1 MKQRK
6 LLLIL
11 VLLCA
16 VVQGAWAQKLN
27 FCTAS
32 DVNRVVCTDGS
43 IYDNASAAAA
53 AGKTAVAKIIY
64 IDEVNK
70 KGLALALKDEGSFR
84 WEGANTVCSNKN
96 TSLPFEDATWKLASE
111 DEWDKMINAAGDYT
125 ALRDGFAAVGGDNIR
140 MGQYWSGDDS
150 GSGFVFVYKFVS
162 GEWTTLDTKSGYAE
176 CNVRLCLQFNLFTLY
191 KIGSQNEWSAFCTAV
206 NNGDT
211 FNGKYVKLTAD
222 ISVSE
227 MAGSSES
234 NSFQGLF
241 DGDGHT
247 LTVSYNTE
255 VAMTAP
261 FRYVNNATIRNLKTT
276 GTITTSAMCAAGIV
290 GDVAGSLKLSSCNSS
305 VSISSSRPQMDAH
318 GGLVASNN
326 GNVTISGCAF
336 DGSFAATVAHN
347 NSHGTTFCGGIVG
360 MCVENKSTTITN
372 SLVAPSSVAE
382 GMVSETFVGLYD
394 NATVTIENCYFV
406 ATANLPTNQGMQVYY
421 TAPAN
426 GIYKSITFFGTTV
439 YSDACSVS
447 GVEATYNLDNGLASV
462 TPMLTDPSAAPLTF
476 GTDYTATLNGNAVQN
491 LPVKISTAGSYTLVL
506 TGTGNYAGSKTF
518 NITATGDVV
527 NSALAISSEEEWN
540 AFAESVN
547 NGTNYYSDKFV
558 KLNSDISVSTMVGAS
573 ESNSF
578 QGIFLGDGHTLTFTA
593 GSSTAAF
600 GAENCAP
607 FRYTKDATI
616 RDLKVAGDIYTSRKF
631 AAGLVAS
638 CYGTT
643 TITNCQIGTVIHSS
657 VSGDGTHG
665 GIVALPAG
673 STTTNITGCVYNGR
687 LLTTSSTTDCGGFV
701 GWSGNNTVTV
711 THSLYAPDANIVVAA
726 GETAIDNGATFVRGN
741 KPTVEANC
749 YYTETMGSAQGT
761 HAYALA
767 TAPANFGNLVQD
779 YGKVKAYEN
788 GILYGGK
795 YYVAPASLNGSGTE
809 ESPYVI
815 DNEYDWICF
824 AASVNNG
831 TSYSGEFVELYSDIS
846 VSEMVGSSETNSFQG
861 TFLGDGVHTLNFTAG
876 SSSAA
881 FGAENC
887 APFRYTKNATIRDLK
902 VTGTIYTSR
911 KFAAGLVARN
921 SGTTTITNCQIGTV
935 IHSSVSG
942 DGTHGGIVAM
952 PASGATTNITGCVY
966 NGRLLTTNGTQ
977 YCGGFVGWS
986 GDNTVTVAH
995 SLYAPDANIVAA
1007 AGETAIDN
1015 GATFVRGNKPKV
1027 EANCYYT
1034 EMMGSAQGTRAIGTA
1049 TAPANLGNLVQ
1060 DYGTLKAYEN
1070 GILYDGTYYVA
1081 PANVSLADNADN
1093 STTISEN
1100 NGNFAN
1106 VTLTDRTLYKDG
1118 KWNTICLPFDV
1129 TLAGS
1134 ALNGATARPL
1144 TAASISGTT
1153 LNLTFGDA
1161 VNTLEAGT
1169 PYIIKWDGDGTSNIE
1184 NPVFEGV
1191 TIEAT
1196 KHDYDTNIE
1205 SVTTD
1210 ERVRFVGTY
1219 KSTAFDAEDQSI
1231 LLMGAANTLY
1241 YPTTGAGIGAQRAY
1255 FKIGDEGALLARRL
1269 TSFSIDFGDGEATGI
1284 ISVHDSGSMVN
1295 GSDVWYTLD
1304 GRKLDGKPTQRGI
1317 YINNGK
1323 KTIIK

>member
-1 MKQRK
+1 M
-6 LLLIL
+6 
-11 VLLCA
+11 
-16 VVQGAWAQKLN
+16 
-27 FCTAS
+27 
-32 DVNRVVCTDGS
+32 VCTDGS
-43 IYDNASAAAA
+43 IYDNASAATA

-64 IDEVNK
+64 IDEVSK

-84 WEGANTVCSNKN
+84 WEGAKTVCSNKN
-96 TSLPFEDATWKLASE
+96 TSLPFEDATWKLASKS
-111 DEWDKMINAAGDYT
+111 EWDSMINAAGGYT

-140 MGQYWSGDDS
+140 MGQYWSGDAN
-150 GSGFVFVYKFVS
+150 GSSFVFVYKFVS
-162 GEWTTLDTKSGYAE
+162 GEWTTLDTKSQYAE

-191 KIGSQNEWSAFCTAV
+191 EIGSQNEWSAFCTAV

-211 FNGKYVKLTAD
+211 FSGKYVKLTAD

-347 NSHGTTFCGGIVG
+347 NSYGTTFCGGIVG
-360 MCVENKSTTITN
+360 MCVENTSTTITN

-476 GTDYTATLNGNAVQN
+476 GTDYTATMDGDAVPS

-506 TGTGNYAGSKTF
+506 TGAGSYAGSKTF
-518 NITATGDVV
+518 NITATGDPV
-527 NSALAISSEEEWN
+527 NSALIISSEEGWN

-593 GSSTAAF
+593 GSSSAAF
-600 GAENCAP
+600 GEENCAP

-616 RDLKVAGDIYTSRKF
+616 RDLKVAGDIYTSQKY

-665 GIVALPAG
+665 GIVAMPAS

-687 LLTTSSTTDCGGFV
+687 LLTTSGIA
-701 GWSGNNTVTV
+701 
-711 THSLYAPDANIVVAA
+711 HSLYAPDANIVVAA

-749 YYTETMGSAQGT
+749 YYTETMGGAQGT
-761 HAYALA
+761 KTNVFDVAPGFLGETVGASDLA
-767 TAPANFGNLVQD
+767 T
-779 YGKVKAYEN
+779 YYTN
-788 GILYGGK
+788 GILYDGK
-795 YYVAPASLNGSGTE
+795 YYVAPASLNGSGTK

-831 TSYSGEFVELYSDIS
+831 TNYSGQFVKLYSDIS

-887 APFRYTKNATIRDLK
+887 APFRYTKNASICDLK

-921 SGTTTITNCQIGTV
+921 SGETNITNCQIGTV
-935 IHSSVSG
+935 IHSSVSD

-952 PASGATTNITGCVY
+952 PASNTTTSIAGCVY
-966 NGRLLTTNGTQ
+966 NGRLL
-977 YCGGFVGWS
+977 S
-986 GDNTVTVAH
+986 PIH
-995 SLYAPDANIVAA
+995 SMPPMP
-1007 AGETAIDN
+1007 T
-1015 GATFVRGNKPKV
+1015 
-1027 EANCYYT
+1027 
-1034 EMMGSAQGTRAIGTA
+1034 SS
-1049 TAPANLGNLVQ
+1049 
-1060 DYGTLKAYEN
+1060 
-1070 GILYDGTYYVA
+1070 
-1081 PANVSLADNADN
+1081 SLRVKRP
-1093 STTISEN
+1093 STT
-1100 NGNFAN
+1100 
-1106 VTLTDRTLYKDG
+1106 V
-1118 KWNTICLPFDV
+1118 LPLCV
-1129 TLAGS
+1129 
-1134 ALNGATARPL
+1134 AT
-1144 TAASISGTT
+1144 
-1153 LNLTFGDA
+1153 N
-1161 VNTLEAGT
+1161 
-1169 PYIIKWDGDGTSNIE
+1169 
-1184 NPVFEGV
+1184 
-1191 TIEAT
+1191 
-1196 KHDYDTNIE
+1196 
-1205 SVTTD
+1205 
-1210 ERVRFVGTY
+1210 
-1219 KSTAFDAEDQSI
+1219 
-1231 LLMGAANTLY
+1231 
-1241 YPTTGAGIGAQRAY
+1241 
-1255 FKIGDEGALLARRL
+1255 
-1269 TSFSIDFGDGEATGI
+1269 
-1284 ISVHDSGSMVN
+1284 
-1295 GSDVWYTLD
+1295 
-1304 GRKLDGKPTQRGI
+1304 RK
-1317 YINNGK
+1317 
-1323 KTIIK
+1323 

>member
-1 MKQRK
+1 MRIKQLFLTLA
-6 LLLIL
+6 LLFTM
-11 VLLCA
+11 
-16 VVQGAWAQKLN
+16 VQGAWAQKLN

-43 IYDNASAAAA
+43 IYDNASAATA

-64 IDEVNK
+64 IDEENK

-96 TSLPFEDATWKLASE
+96 TSLPFEDATWKLASK
-111 DEWDKMINAAGDYT
+111 DEWDKMINAAGGYT

-150 GSGFVFVYKFVS
+150 GSSFVFVYKFVS
-162 GEWTTLDTKSGYAE
+162 GEWTTLDTKSREAE

-191 KIGSQNEWSAFCTAV
+191 EIGSQNEWSAFCTAV

-255 VAMTAP
+255 EAVTAP
-261 FRYVNNATIRNLKTT
+261 FRYVKNATIRNLKTT
-276 GTITTSAMCAAGIV
+276 GTITTSAMSAAGIV
-290 GDVAGSLKLSSCNSS
+290 GDVTGSLKLSSCNSS
-305 VSISSSRPQMDAH
+305 VSISCSRGGIDTH

-336 DGSFAATVAHN
+336 NGSFAATVAHN
-347 NSHGTTFCGGIVG
+347 NSNGTTDCGGIVG
-360 MCVENKSTTITN
+360 MCNENTSTTITN

-382 GMVSETFVGLYD
+382 GMVSNTFVGLYGV
-394 NATVTIENCYFV
+394 ATVTIENCYFV

-527 NSALAISSEEEWN
+527 NSALAISSEEQWN

-547 NGTNYYSDKFV
+547 NGNNYSDKFV
-558 KLNSDISVSTMVGAS
+558 KLNSDISVSTMVGSS
-573 ESNSF
+573 ETNSF
-578 QGIFLGDGHTLTFTA
+578 QGTFLGDGVHTLTFTA
-593 GSSTAAF
+593 GSSSAAF
-600 GAENCAP
+600 GEENCAP

-665 GIVALPAG
+665 GIVAMPAG

-687 LLTTSSTTDCGGFV
+687 LLTTSGTQYCGGFV
-701 GWSGNNTVTV
+701 GWSGDNTVTV

-749 YYTETMGSAQGT
+749 YYTKTMGGAQGT
-761 HAYALA
+761 KTYVFDVAPGFLGETVGASDLA
-767 TAPANFGNLVQD
+767 T
-779 YGKVKAYEN
+779 YYTN
-788 GILYGGK
+788 GILYDGK
-795 YYVAPASLNGSGTE
+795 YYVAP
-809 ESPYVI
+809 I
-815 DNEYDWICF
+815 I
-824 AASVNNG
+824 
-831 TSYSGEFVELYSDIS
+831 
-846 VSEMVGSSETNSFQG
+846 
-861 TFLGDGVHTLNFTAG
+861 
-876 SSSAA
+876 
-881 FGAENC
+881 
-887 APFRYTKNATIRDLK
+887 
-902 VTGTIYTSR
+902 
-911 KFAAGLVARN
+911 
-921 SGTTTITNCQIGTV
+921 
-935 IHSSVSG
+935 
-942 DGTHGGIVAM
+942 
-952 PASGATTNITGCVY
+952 
-966 NGRLLTTNGTQ
+966 
-977 YCGGFVGWS
+977 
-986 GDNTVTVAH
+986 
-995 SLYAPDANIVAA
+995 
-1007 AGETAIDN
+1007 
-1015 GATFVRGNKPKV
+1015 
-1027 EANCYYT
+1027 
-1034 EMMGSAQGTRAIGTA
+1034 
-1049 TAPANLGNLVQ
+1049 
-1060 DYGTLKAYEN
+1060 
-1070 GILYDGTYYVA
+1070 
-1081 PANVSLADNADN
+1081 SLADNADN
-1093 STTISEN
+1093 SAVIN
-1100 NGNFAN
+1100 AANGYVAD
-1106 VTLTDRTLYKDG
+1106 VTLDGRTFYRDG
-1118 KWNTICLPFDV
+1118 AWNTLCLPFNATKTGPLAKTVIKELDTETAYDGHKTGFEDG
-1129 TLAGS
+1129 TLYLNFKDAESIVAGQPYIVKWS
-1134 ALNGATARPL
+1134 TVDYYLINPSDEVIAALDFITEVPTFDGGQETNWGAEEGAEKLVDGNTATKYGLGNANPWVEFHYTKAITPKGYAL
-1144 TAASISGTT
+1144 MTAEDTKTYGSRNPKSWTIKAKNSGDADWTT
-1153 LNLTFGDA
+1153 LTTVDNTNKDKLPTANNQWTVFALDNSTAYQYFRFEAEKNSDFQLAELRFCNVQPGSTEIVNPTFETVALQADA
-1161 VNTLEAGT
+1161 PTAVTSEDGKVSFTGT
-1169 PYIIKWDGDGTSNIE
+1169 YS
-1184 NPVFEGV
+1184 PVS
-1191 TIEAT
+1191 I
-1196 KHDYDTNIE
+1196 Y
-1205 SVTTD
+1205 TD
-1210 ERVRFVGTY
+1210 EKTNLYLG
-1219 KSTAFDAEDQSI
+1219 AE
-1231 LLMGAANTLY
+1231 NTLY
-1241 YPTTGAGIGAQRAY
+1241 YPT
-1255 FKIGDEGALLARRL
+1255 DEGFQVNAFRGYFQLNGL
-1269 TSFSIDFGDGEATGI
+1269 TAGKPSDSNQASVRAFKLNFGDGETTGI
-1284 ISVHDSGSMVN
+1284 ISVHDSGFMVN
-1295 GSDVWYTLD
+1295 GSDAWYSLD
-1304 GRKLDGKPTQRGI
+1304 GRKLNGKPTAKGI
-1317 YINNGK
+1317 YINNGRK
-1323 KTIIK
+1323 VAIK

>member
-1 MKQRK
+1 MRLKN
-6 LLLIL
+6 IL
-11 VLLCA
+11 CIFALLCA

-84 WEGANTVCSNKN
+84 WEGAKTVCSNKN
-96 TSLPFEDATWKLASE
+96 TSLPFEDATWKLASK
-111 DEWDKMINAAGDYT
+111 DEWDKMINAAGGYI

-140 MGQYWSGDDS
+140 MGQYWSGDYIGYVYIYQFAS
-150 GSGFVFVYKFVS
+150 GD
-162 GEWTTLDTKSGYAE
+162 WTTVDTGSMFAD

-191 KIGSQNEWSAFCTAV
+191 EIGSQNEWSAFCTAV

-211 FNGKYVKLTAD
+211 FSGKYVKLTAD

-255 VAMTAP
+255 YAVTAP

-276 GTITTSAMCAAGIV
+276 GTITTGGMNAAGIV
-290 GDVAGSLKLSSCNSS
+290 GEVAGSLNLSSCNSS

-326 GNVTISGCAF
+326 GNVTISGCVF

-347 NSHGTTFCGGIVG
+347 NSYGTTFCGGIVG

-382 GMVSETFVGLYD
+382 GMVSKTFVGLDD

-476 GTDYTATLNGNAVQN
+476 GTDYTATLDGNAVQN

-616 RDLKVAGDIYTSRKF
+616 RDLKVAGDIYTSHKF

-665 GIVALPAG
+665 GIVAMPAG

-795 YYVAPASLNGSGTE
+795 YYVAPASLNGSGTK

-831 TSYSGEFVELYSDIS
+831 TNYSGQFVKLYSDIS

-952 PASGATTNITGCVY
+952 PAGSTTTNITGCVY
-966 NGRLLTTNGTQ
+966 NGRLLTNNNTTN
-977 YCGGFVGWS
+977 CGGFVGWS

-995 SLYAPDANIVAA
+995 SLYAPDANIVVA

-1015 GATFVRGNKPKV
+1015 GATFVRGNKPTV

-1034 EMMGSAQGTRAIGTA
+1034 ETMGGAQGTQCF
-1049 TAPANLGNLVQ
+1049 PAAVEPTSLGELVKE
-1060 DYGTLKAYEN
+1060 YSMLKVYQS
-1070 GILYDGTYYVA
+1070 GVFYDGTCYMV
-1081 PANVSLADNADN
+1081 PVSISLANNSDN
-1093 STTISEN
+1093 SSTISDN
-1100 NGNFAN
+1100 IGFPAN
-1106 VTLTDRTLYKDG
+1106 VTLSGRTLYKDG
-1118 KWNTICLPFDV
+1118 SWNTLCLPFNVDSFTGTPLEGATVKTLASTSFSDGTLTLDFTDDV
-1129 TLAGS
+1129 T
-1134 ALNGATARPL
+1134 
-1144 TAASISGTT
+1144 SI
-1153 LNLTFGDA
+1153 
-1161 VNTLEAGT
+1161 EAGK
-1169 PYIIKWDGDGTSNIE
+1169 PYIVKWAKPDGYTVDGGYDISEPMFNGVIISDAPANAKTDYVDFMGCYS
-1184 NPVFEGV
+1184 PVSIYTAE
-1191 TIEAT
+1191 
-1196 KHDYDTNIE
+1196 KTNL
-1205 SVTTD
+1205 
-1210 ERVRFVGTY
+1210 Y
-1219 KSTAFDAEDQSI
+1219 
-1231 LLMGAANTLY
+1231 LGADNKLY
-1241 YPTTGAGIGAQRAY
+1241 YPTASDFTVNAFRGY
-1255 FKIGDEGALLARRL
+1255 FQLKLGDKEVKA
-1269 TSFSIDFGDGEATGI
+1269 FNINFGDDEATGI
-1284 ISVHDSGSMVN
+1284 ISVHDSGFMVN
-1295 GSDVWYTLD
+1295 GSDAWYTLD
-1304 GRKLDGKPTQRGI
+1304 GRKLQGKPTQRGI

>member
-1 MKQRK
+1 MKQKK

-11 VLLCA
+11 ALLCA

-43 IYDNASAAAA
+43 IYDNASAATA

-96 TSLPFEDATWKLASE
+96 TSLPFEDATWKLASK
-111 DEWDKMINAAGDYT
+111 DEWDKMINAAGGYK

-140 MGQYWSGDDS
+140 MGQYWSGDYV
-150 GSGFVFVYKFVS
+150 GFVYVYKFAD
-162 GEWTTLDTKSGYAE
+162 GDWTTVDTGSMFAD

-191 KIGSQNEWSAFCTAV
+191 EIGSQNEWNTFCTAV

-211 FNGKYVKLTAD
+211 FSGKYVKLTAD

-247 LTVSYNTE
+247 LTVSYNTKK
-255 VAMTAP
+255 AMTAP

-347 NSHGTTFCGGIVG
+347 NSYGTTFCGGIVG
-360 MCVENKSTTITN
+360 MCVENTSTTITN

-462 TPMLTDPSAAPLTF
+462 TPTVTDPSAATLTF
-476 GTDYTATLNGNAVQN
+476 GTDYTATLDGNAVQN

-506 TGTGNYAGSKTF
+506 TGTGNYAGSTTF

-600 GAENCAP
+600 GEENCAP

-616 RDLKVAGDIYTSRKF
+616 RDLKVAGDIYTSHKF

-687 LLTTSSTTDCGGFV
+687 LLTTSSTTNCGGFV

-767 TAPANFGNLVQD
+767 TAPANLGNLVQD
-779 YGKVKAYEN
+779 YGMLQTYEN

-831 TSYSGEFVELYSDIS
+831 TNYSSQFVKLYSDIS

-935 IHSSVSG
+935 IHSSVSD

-952 PASGATTNITGCVY
+952 PASSTTTNITGCVY
-966 NGRLLTTNGTQ
+966 NGRLLTTNSTT

-995 SLYAPDANIVAA
+995 SLYAPDANIVVA

-1015 GATFVRGNKPKV
+1015 GATFVRGNKPTV

-1034 EMMGSAQGTRAIGTA
+1034 EMMGSAQGTRAIGIA

-1060 DYGTLKAYEN
+1060 DYGMLQVYDN

-1081 PANVSLADNADN
+1081 PATVSLADNADN
-1093 STTISEN
+1093 STAISGA
-1100 NGNFAN
+1100 NGYLAD
-1106 VTLTDRTLYKDG
+1106 VTLQDRTLYKDG
-1118 KWNTICLPFDV
+1118 KWNTICLPFNV

-1144 TAASISGTT
+1144 TAANISGST

-1161 VNTLEAGT
+1161 VTELKAGT
-1169 PYIIKWDGDGTSNIE
+1169 PYIIKWDAAE
-1184 NPVFEGV
+1184 
-1191 TIEAT
+1191 
-1196 KHDYDTNIE
+1196 TNIE
-1205 SVTTD
+1205 SPVFSNVTIDATD
-1210 ERVRFVGTY
+1210 RSYDNNESGDARVRFMGTY
-1219 KSTAFDAEDQSI
+1219 KSTAFDAEDKSI
-1231 LLMGAANTLY
+1231 LLMGGENKLY

-1255 FKIGDEGALLARRL
+1255 FKIGDSAQLARQL
-1269 TSFSIDFGDGEATGI
+1269 TSFNISFGDDMTTGI
-1284 ISVHDSGSMVN
+1284 KTIDDSSIFDLRFDSGA
-1295 GSDVWYTLD
+1295 WYSLD
-1304 GRKLDGKPTQRGI
+1304 GRKLSGKPTQRGV
-1317 YINNGK
+1317 YINNGNK
-1323 KTIIK
+1323 VVIK